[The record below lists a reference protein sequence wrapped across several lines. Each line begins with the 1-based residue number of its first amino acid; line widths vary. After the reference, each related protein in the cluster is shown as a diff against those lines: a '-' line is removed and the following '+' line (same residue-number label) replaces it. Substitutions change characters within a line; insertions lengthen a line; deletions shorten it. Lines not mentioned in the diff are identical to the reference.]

1 MITISNKRNFKV
13 IKGII
18 PKRIIQEFQ
27 KEFEKNVNKLI
38 YKNKLKIEKNLSI
51 NTKLLAIEEINH
63 NFISKIYN
71 NIKKFKTIKKLEKN
85 LKIQPTF
92 NFFFKKKTQ
101 NHSVG
106 VRLDLSNNLNWNLKW
121 HQENSYVG
129 DKNRF
134 IFFWFPLLNKND
146 SQTGGLEIYEK
157 FTSVGYNYKNV
168 IKKDSKTQ
176 KIPTNFKLKS
186 KFFKEVRLNLGDIL
200 IFDKYLFHRSV
211 TNTSHKAKVSCVMS
225 FSQTQ

>member
-92 NFFFKKKTQ
+92 NFFFKKK
-101 NHSVG
+101 
-106 VRLDLSNNLNWNLKW
+106 
-121 HQENSYVG
+121 
-129 DKNRF
+129 
-134 IFFWFPLLNKND
+134 
-146 SQTGGLEIYEK
+146 
-157 FTSVGYNYKNV
+157 
-168 IKKDSKTQ
+168 
-176 KIPTNFKLKS
+176 
-186 KFFKEVRLNLGDIL
+186 
-200 IFDKYLFHRSV
+200 
-211 TNTSHKAKVSCVMS
+211 NTKS
-225 FSQTQ
+225 FSWCETRFVK